1 MAFDGLQPSQID
13 PHHTPTIH
21 RLARDGVTFA
31 RHHAV
36 FPSVTRVNAAS
47 MVTGRHPGGHGLAGN
62 TLVIREWDAHQAIPA
77 LAPELSRVA
86 ASTGRALLAPTLG
99 EMLAPHRLTFGTVV
113 GGTSGNAYVQHPLA
127 DRVGGAILHPE
138 FSLPDE
144 HHGRVVARFG
154 AWPPKRSPELD
165 RIHRVADVFLD
176 YLVPEVNPDVA
187 LVWFPE
193 PDTSQHAA
201 GVGAASAVEAIVA
214 ADAEL
219 GRVLGEL
226 AARGVP
232 RMCSWFRTMGTRRSR
247 AGSSS
252 RRSCARPAFRREIG
266 RAA

>member
-1 MAFDGLQPSQID
+1 M
-13 PHHTPTIH
+13 
-21 RLARDGVTFA
+21 
-31 RHHAV
+31 
-36 FPSVTRVNAAS
+36 TRVNAAS

-62 TLVIREWDAHQAIPA
+62 TLVIPRMGRPIGRSRRSLPSW
-77 LAPELSRVA
+77 APVA

-99 EMLAPHRLTFGTVV
+99 EMLAPHGLTFGTVV

-138 FSLPDE
+138 FALPGE
-144 HHGRVVARFG
+144 HHARVVARFG
-154 AWPPKRSPELD
+154 AWPPKRSPELG
-165 RIHRVADVFLD
+165 RIRRVADVLLD
-176 YLVPEVNPDVA
+176 YLVPEVDPDVA

-201 GVGAASAVEAIVA
+201 GVGPRPAVEAMPPPTPSWA
-214 ADAEL
+214 ASSGSWTAG
-219 GRVLGEL
+219 GR
-226 AARGVP
+226 R
-232 RMCSWFRTMGTRRSR
+232 RTCSWCRTTGTRRSR